1 MKEEV
6 KQNVEQARAIAQLI
20 RKEMGNGQ
28 FTIEEMRRKIF
39 KTDGKHGRKLSWKE
53 ASDQLAYL
61 VRFGFCQSTN
71 IGANVIGY
79 TISFNTAYRK
89 AVYENQALEFEK
101 KLRGINLVL
110 ELIEEEEAEIE
121 ASKKAKVPKKKA
133 AAAATKK
140 AVKKTPK
147 KANQK

>member
-6 KQNVEQARAIAQLI
+6 KQNIEQARAIAQLI
-20 RKEMGNGQ
+20 QKEMGFGV
-28 FTIEEMRRKIF
+28 FTIEEMRRKVI
-39 KTDGKHGRKLSWKE
+39 KSNGKYEKKLSWKE
-53 ASDQLAYL
+53 ASDQLNFL
-61 VRFGFCQSTN
+61 IQFGFCYEQKSF
-71 IGANVIGY
+71 NVNY
-79 TISFNTAYRK
+79 YNISFDTALRK
-89 AVYENQALEFEK
+89 KVYEDQALQYEN

-121 ASKKAKVPKKKA
+121 ASKKAKAPKKKA

-147 KANQK
+147 KATQK